1 MGDACQGRQ
10 DHSEEQRAQD
20 IVHSACCVEAKPQE
34 ELASIAVLQITFLH
48 QIAVLAGAVSISVV
62 EVRRGFERGD
72 LGLLS
77 TTGQQQQGKRKV
89 VNKFEG
95 RSAFFTWASSG
106 SSVACC
112 CLRCYLNVYT

>member
-77 TTGQQQQGKRKV
+77 TTGQQQQGKRKSGKQVRGKKCLFHPGEFGV
-89 VNKFEG
+89 VGG
-95 RSAFFTWASSG
+95 RRWL
-106 SSVACC
+106 VVVC
-112 CLRCYLNVYT
+112 VVI